1 MQHFIEF
8 IITHLV
14 KNPADLSVEAVEREY
29 KTIYRVNAHPD
40 DIGRIIGSRG
50 RTIKAIHKLATVLAS
65 QSNEQFEIE
74 IVK

>member
-14 KNPADLSVEAVEREY
+14 KNPADLSVEMVEQEY
-29 KTIYRVNAHPD
+29 KTIYRVTAHPD

-50 RTIKAIHKLATVLAS
+50 RTIKAIYKMASVLAS
-65 QSNEQFEIE
+65 QTNERFEIE